1 MARRVATKRKR
12 GPVSA
17 GAALQDLVKELG
29 IGRTLAEYDVLTS
42 WEKLVGEQIAKV
54 TTPQRFDNGVLF
66 ISVATAPWRAE
77 LSLRRR
83 EITERVNARI
93 GKKIVRE
100 IRFR

>member
-1 MARRVATKRKR
+1 MGKRATAKKKR
-12 GPVSA
+12 GPVPV
-17 GAALQDLVKELG
+17 GVALQDLVRELG

-42 WEKLVGEQIAKV
+42 WERLVGEQIARV
-54 TTPQRFDNGVLF
+54 TTPQRFENGILF

-83 EITERVNARI
+83 EIRERVNARI
-93 GKKIVRE
+93 GRNIVKE

>member
-1 MARRVATKRKR
+1 MGKRVASVGRR

-17 GAALQDLVKELG
+17 GAALRDLVRQLG

-42 WEKLVGEQIAKV
+42 WESLVGGQIARV
-54 TTPQRFDNGVLF
+54 TTPQRFENGVLF

-77 LSLRRR
+77 LSLRRL
-83 EITERVNARI
+83 EIKQRINARA
-93 GKKIVRE
+93 GRDIVKD